1 VKGEVE
7 VCRLAEATS
16 PVDSSASK
24 QSLPSALRN
33 ILSNWAGFACV
44 SIISFFLSPFVVHH
58 LGNSGYGV
66 WVFIGSFTGYL
77 GLLNFGVRGA
87 VTRYIAKFYAEG
99 NHQEASLVISSALL
113 IFFVAGLLAILL
125 ALVLAAFAMPMF
137 HISPNYQFAARVVI
151 VLGGLNIAVS
161 LIFGAFGGILAALHR
176 FDLSNLIEIANSLLS
191 AFVIVLALAAGNGII
206 ALGIINLTFAVA
218 VGVAYAAAAVQLYP
232 ALKIRL
238 SLCDRAHLNLI
249 FSFSLYG
256 FLTQTSF
263 NLIFYTDAIVI
274 ASFLS
279 TGMVTFF
286 AIAGNLMNYS
296 RALIRGISTTTS
308 PRASALEVMG
318 SAGELQKFFLK
329 AVRFGTL
336 VIMPISLTFLLRGS
350 SFIRLWMGQEYGEQS
365 GRVLWILAW
374 ALMFMASDQVAVSTM
389 LGIGK
394 QKLMAFVVLAEAICN
409 LVLSIAFVRPMGIYG
424 VAWGTV
430 VPSLAVSLFFWP
442 WYVRYTLGV
451 PIRTYINSAWL
462 RPGASAMP
470 FGLLSYWIER
480 RWPAPNLFIYCLQVG
495 ATLPTVILAAW
506 YLCFDP
512 SDRKT
517 YAKRFALPILRTLG
531 WS

>member
-1 VKGEVE
+1 VNRDAKVG
-7 VCRLAEATS
+7 RLADATS
-16 PVDSSASK
+16 PVDSSASR

-33 ILSNWAGFACV
+33 ILSNWAGFACS

-66 WVFIGSFTGYL
+66 WVFIGSLTGYL

-87 VTRYIAKFYAEG
+87 VTRYVARFQTEG
-99 NHQEASLVISSALL
+99 NHHEASAVTSSALL
-113 IFFVAGLLAILL
+113 IFLAAGLLAVLL
-125 ALVLAAFAMPMF
+125 AVVLAAFALPMF
-137 HISPNYQFAARVVI
+137 HISPIYQFAARVVI
-151 VLGGLNIAVS
+151 VIGGLNIAVS
-161 LIFGAFGGILAALHR
+161 LIFGVFGGVLAALHR
-176 FDLSNLIEIANSLLS
+176 FDLSNLIEVVNSLLS
-191 AFVIVLALAAGNGII
+191 AFVTVLVLSVGKGII
-206 ALGIINLTFAVA
+206 ALAIVNLASAVA
-218 VGVAYAAAAVQLYP
+218 VGIAYTIAAFQLYP

-238 SLCDRAHLNLI
+238 SLCDRAHFRLI

-279 TGMVTFF
+279 AAMVTPF

-296 RALIRGISTTTS
+296 RALIRGISTTMS

-318 SAGELQKFFLK
+318 RPGELQAFLLK

-350 SFIRLWMGQEYGEQS
+350 SFIRLWMGQQYGEQS

-394 QKLMAFVVLAEAICN
+394 QKLMAFVVLAEAVCN
-409 LVLSIAFVRPMGIYG
+409 LLLSIALVHTLGIYG
-424 VAWGTV
+424 VAWGTA

-442 WYVRYTLGV
+442 WYVHRILGI
-451 PIRTYINSAWL
+451 PIRTYIASAWL
-462 RPGASAMP
+462 RPGASALP

-480 RWPAPNLFIYCLQVG
+480 QWPAVNLPIYFLQV
-495 ATLPTVILAAW
+495 ALTLPTVILAAW
-506 YLCFDP
+506 FLCFDP
-512 SDRKT
+512 SDRKI
-517 YAKRFALPILRTLG
+517 YARRVALPVLRTFG